1 MIFITMMIYLYII
14 TKCYL
19 DEEATKYLMNG
30 KTTKEYKVM
39 LPYTFNSRTD
49 EYDMQYNWQ
58 HYNKSVVKKVF
69 DNFEEAKK
77 YTED

>member
-1 MIFITMMIYLYII
+1 MMIYLYII

-30 KTTKEYKVM
+30 KTTKEYNVI